1 MHYIKLDNG
10 TEKEK
15 VLNGWIDTNRERNL
29 CMLFPQDCS
38 PTYQRVK
45 YVQWNE
51 LSGLSYDMEM
61 SVRAYKIN
69 FRFS

>member
-1 MHYIKLDNG
+1 MKKI
-10 TEKEK
+10 
-15 VLNGWIDTNRERNL
+15 VL
-29 CMLFPQDCS
+29 FSQDCS

-51 LSGLSYDMEM
+51 LSGLSYDIEM